1 LAATVVAT
9 LAATALVRAGAA
21 LAKAER
27 DRRWRVQQER
37 ERQFSLLGGEH
48 PAEGLRRIALGQVDL
63 ILELL
68 EGEID
73 RMAAARTVH
82 ETRKALKRL
91 RALVSLL
98 EDELPEGDFERE
110 NAALRDAGRHL
121 AGARDGEVMVSTL
134 EQLLKRHPRK
144 LGRRRSLVTLHERLA
159 AERDRAAVS
168 TLLGDSS
175 ARRELIAEVHAL
187 RHRVLQW
194 RLADRP
200 GMALAEPGLRRIY
213 RQGRRRYRRA
223 ARAGGDQTRAMH
235 EWRKR
240 VKDLRYAAEMLD
252 RSAPGSGERAR
263 RGGRGRG
270 RGRGG
275 RRRARRRREAAR
287 IHRLARRADALGEV
301 LGEDHDLA
309 VFAERLR
316 TDSALVVA
324 RPARKALLRLIAQRR
339 RQLRRRALR
348 QGERIYR
355 RRSKAFV
362 ARVRDAYARS
372 SPG

>member
-1 LAATVVAT
+1 VAATVAAT

-27 DRRWRVQQER
+27 DRRARAQRER
-37 ERQFSLLGGEH
+37 ERRFALLPGEP
-48 PAEGLRRIALGQVDL
+48 PAEGLRRVALGQVDL
-63 ILELL
+63 VLELL

-73 RMAAARTVH
+73 RMAAARAVH

-98 EDELPEGDFERE
+98 KDELPKGEFERE
-110 NAALRDAGRHL
+110 NAALRDAGRRL
-121 AGARDGEVMVSTL
+121 AGARDGEVMLGTL

-144 LGRRRSLVTLHERLA
+144 LGRRRSLASLRDRLA
-159 AERDRAAVS
+159 AERDRAAAS

-175 ARRELIAEVHAL
+175 ARRELIGEVHAL
-187 RHRVLQW
+187 RSRVLQW

-200 GMALAEPGLRRIY
+200 GMAVAEPGLRRIY
-213 RQGRRRYRRA
+213 RQGRRRYLRA
-223 ARAGGDQTRAMH
+223 ALAGGDRTRAMH

-240 VKDLRYAAEMLD
+240 VKDLRHAAEILD
-252 RSAPGSGERAR
+252 RSPPGGGQHARHGRLGRRGERT
-263 RGGRGRG
+263 RGRAG
-270 RGRGG
+270 RQ
-275 RRRARRRREAAR
+275 AAR
-287 IHRLARRADALGEV
+287 IHRLARRADALGEL

-309 VFAERLR
+309 VLAERVR
-316 TDSALVVA
+316 TDTALVLG
-324 RPARKALLRLIAQRR
+324 RGARKTLLQLIARRR

-355 RRSKAFV
+355 RRPKAFV
-362 ARVRDAYARS
+362 AWVRDRDGYARAALR
-372 SPG
+372 

>member
-1 LAATVVAT
+1 VAATVAAT

-27 DRRWRVQQER
+27 DRRCRAQRER
-37 ERQFSLLGGEH
+37 ERQFALLPGER

-63 ILELL
+63 VLELL

-91 RALVSLL
+91 RALVRLIK
-98 EDELPEGDFERE
+98 DELPEGEFERE
-110 NAALRDAGRHL
+110 NVTLRNAGRRL

-134 EQLLKRHPRK
+134 ERLLKRHPRK
-144 LGRRRSLVTLHERLA
+144 LGRRGSLATLHDRLA

-168 TLLGDSS
+168 ALLGDSS
-175 ARRELIAEVHAL
+175 ARRELIGEVRAL
-187 RHRVLQW
+187 RSRVLQW

-200 GMALAEPGLRRIY
+200 GMAVAEPGVRRIY
-213 RQGRRRYRRA
+213 GQGRRRYRRA
-223 ARAGGDQTRAMH
+223 ARAGGDRTRAMH

-240 VKDLRYAAEMLD
+240 VKDLRYAAEILD
-252 RSAPGSGERAR
+252 RSGPGDGKHARHGR
-263 RGGRGRG
+263 RGRR
-270 RGRGG
+270 G
-275 RRRARRRREAAR
+275 RRRVRRGRETTR

-309 VFAERLR
+309 VFAERVR
-316 TDSALVVA
+316 TDSALVVSQS
-324 RPARKALLRLIAQRR
+324 ARKALLRMIARRR

-348 QGERIYR
+348 QGEQIYR
-355 RRSKAFV
+355 CRPKAFV
-362 ARVRDAYARS
+362 ARVRDAYARAAC
-372 SPG
+372 G